1 MGGKF
6 RNIFEAVAISLR
18 IPTYILESGVWHLK
32 VHRRLLR
39 RKLIKKEGKKP
50 QENKGLQGEV
60 CHRYNGFLMRQL
72 DGYCEITCSEI
83 AFITGSLKIVFLVKA
98 RP

>member
-1 MGGKF
+1 MTVS
-6 RNIFEAVAISLR
+6 IR
-18 IPTYILESGVWHLK
+18 IPTYILESGVWNLK
-32 VHRRLLR
+32 VHRRLL
-39 RKLIKKEGKKP
+39 LCNEKKINKKGRGKKTKK
-50 QENKGLQGEV
+50 KGLQGEV

>member
-1 MGGKF
+1 M
-6 RNIFEAVAISLR
+6 
-18 IPTYILESGVWHLK
+18 
-32 VHRRLLR
+32 R
-39 RKLIKKEGKKP
+39 RKLIKKEGKNPKK
-50 QENKGLQGEV
+50 KGLQGEV

>member
-1 MGGKF
+1 M
-6 RNIFEAVAISLR
+6 
-18 IPTYILESGVWHLK
+18 
-32 VHRRLLR
+32 
-39 RKLIKKEGKKP
+39 
-50 QENKGLQGEV
+50 KGLQGEV
-60 CHRYNGFLMRQL
+60 CHRNNGFLMRQL